1 MEAERHLMNNGG
13 KLISAV
19 RVTVLPD
26 GATSIRFKYL
36 HHQAHVFEYANT
48 ELGFQWARSA
58 LHLLEE
64 DVVLNLFMAATE
76 HGKARMRKCERC
88 SVISLSCQ
96 KNS

>member
-1 MEAERHLMNNGG
+1 MEAEKYIMDNGG

-19 RVTVLPD
+19 RVTVSPD

-36 HHQAHVFEYANT
+36 HHKAHDLEYENT

-76 HGKARMRKCERC
+76 HGNARMRKCERC

>member
-19 RVTVLPD
+19 RVTVSPD

-36 HHQAHVFEYANT
+36 YHKAHVFQYENT
-48 ELGFQWARSA
+48 ELGFQWARSE

-76 HGKARMRKCERC
+76 HGNARMRKCERC